1 MSGRRSGKMV
11 RGQQEEKR
19 EPRWGPF
26 IKDVHTEGRR
36 PKSYIALDLREAG

>member
-11 RGQQEEKR
+11 RGQLEEKR

-26 IKDVHTEGRR
+26 IKDVHTEGVG
-36 PKSYIALDLREAG
+36 PKADIVLKLSKGG

>member
-19 EPRWGPF
+19 ARWGPF
-26 IKDVHTEGRR
+26 IKDVHTGGR
-36 PKSYIALDLREAG
+36 PIVLELSKGG